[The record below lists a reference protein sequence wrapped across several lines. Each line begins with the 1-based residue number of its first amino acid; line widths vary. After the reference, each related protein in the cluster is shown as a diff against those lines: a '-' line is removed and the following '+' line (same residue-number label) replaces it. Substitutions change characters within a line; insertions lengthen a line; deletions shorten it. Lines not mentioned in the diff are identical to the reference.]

1 MFDIKS
7 DEGFLLLHVRRVIFF
22 IHGFVHGR
30 PGSID
35 TDWAIVVR
43 LQGKLNHDCVRCQ
56 SDIKDNLWELFYRKN
71 DLTGEKGNR

>member
-35 TDWAIVVR
+35 TDWATVVR
-43 LQGKLNHDCVRCQ
+43 LQGKLNHDCGEVSVRI
-56 SDIKDNLWELFYRKN
+56 SRIIY
-71 DLTGEKGNR
+71 GNYFIERMI

>member
-35 TDWAIVVR
+35 TDWATVVR

-56 SDIKDNLWELFYRKN
+56 SEGFRIICGKN